1 VRFQG
6 WLLENG
12 LIHDSDVTEIEARVD
27 AEIAEAVEFAE
38 NGTWEPVET

>member
-12 LIHDSDVTEIEARVD
+12 LIHDSDVEEIEARVD